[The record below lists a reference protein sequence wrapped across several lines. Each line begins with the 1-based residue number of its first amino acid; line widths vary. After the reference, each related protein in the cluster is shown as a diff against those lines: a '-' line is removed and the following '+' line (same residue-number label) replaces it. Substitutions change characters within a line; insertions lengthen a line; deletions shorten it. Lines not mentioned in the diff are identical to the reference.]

1 MSGVLVRK
9 ILALGLVA
17 LVVFVGTGCSRTGSS
32 TTPAAQAAVSPTA
45 DAEPTATI
53 ASAPTTGATATATR
67 RASPA
72 ATPTTVA
79 RAATPTTGR
88 ATPTTTRPAAAT
100 PVGTPLPT
108 LATGQT
114 YRDPQARFSFTIP
127 NNWNQ
132 VQAAGADVAFQSPAA
147 PNAVPAT
154 VNVVIEKLPS
164 ASVTLDEYDRAGET
178 NLKQQFAD
186 YRQVSHTQVIVDG
199 RPAYKRVYTATIA
212 NRLLQVQQIYLID
225 RDTAYILTCGATQ
238 DTFATYTAVFDQISG
253 TFKLGVP

>member
-1 MSGVLVRK
+1 MRK

-17 LVVFVGTGCSRTGSS
+17 LVVFAGTWCTRVGSN
-32 TTPAAQAAVSPTA
+32 TTPAAQAAVTPTA

-53 ASAPTTGATATATR
+53 ASAPTTGATPTATR

-72 ATPTTVA
+72 ASPATVA
-79 RAATPTTGR
+79 RAATPATAR
-88 ATPTTTRPAAAT
+88 ATPASPRPAAAT

-108 LATGQT
+108 LVTGQT
-114 YRDPQARFSFTIP
+114 YRDPQARFSFTMP

-147 PNAVPAT
+147 PGAVPAT

-186 YRQVSHTQVIVDG
+186 Y
-199 RPAYKRVYTATIA
+199 K
-212 NRLLQVQQIYLID
+212 
-225 RDTAYILTCGATQ
+225 
-238 DTFATYTAVFDQISG
+238 
-253 TFKLGVP
+253 

>member
-1 MSGVLVRK
+1 MRK

-17 LVVFVGTGCSRTGSS
+17 LVVLVGTGCSRAGSS
-32 TTPAAQAAVSPTA
+32 TTPAAQVAETPTA
-45 DAEPTATI
+45 GAQPTGTI
-53 ASAPTTGATATATR
+53 GSAPTTGATATGDVTR

-72 ATPTTVA
+72 VSPTATVA
-79 RAATPTTGR
+79 RAATPTAAR
-88 ATPTTTRPAAAT
+88 ATPTSTRAAAT
-100 PVGTPLPT
+100 PAGSPLPT

-114 YRDPQARFSFTIP
+114 FKDPQGRFSFTIP

-147 PNAVPAT
+147 PGAVPAT

-186 YRQVSHTQVIVDG
+186 YKEVGHTQVDVDG

-253 TFKLGVP
+253 TFKLGVS

>member
-1 MSGVLVRK
+1 MRK
-9 ILALGLVA
+9 ILALGLVT
-17 LVVFVGTGCSRTGSS
+17 LVVCVGTGCSRPGSS
-32 TTPAAQAAVSPTA
+32 STPAAQAAVSPTV
-45 DAEPTATI
+45 DAQPTGTI
-53 ASAPTTGATATATR
+53 ASAPTTGATATGDATR

-72 ATPTTVA
+72 ASPTAT
-79 RAATPTTGR
+79 RAATPTATR
-88 ATPTTTRPAAAT
+88 ATPTATRAAAT
-100 PVGTPLPT
+100 PIGTPLPT

-147 PNAVPAT
+147 PGAVPAT

-186 YRQVSHTQVIVDG
+186 YKQVSHTQVVVDG
-199 RPAYKRVYTATIA
+199 RAAYKRVYTATIA

>member
-1 MSGVLVRK
+1 M
-9 ILALGLVA
+9 
-17 LVVFVGTGCSRTGSS
+17 VFVGTGCSRPGSS
-32 TTPAAQAAVSPTA
+32 STPAAQAAVSPTA
-45 DAEPTATI
+45 DAEPAATI
-53 ASAPTTGATATATR
+53 ASAPTTGATATGDATR

-72 ATPTTVA
+72 ASPTAT
-79 RAATPTTGR
+79 RAATPTMAR
-88 ATPTTTRPAAAT
+88 ATPTATRAAT

-147 PNAVPAT
+147 PGAVPAT